1 MKTDYEV
8 IVIGEGPA
16 GMSASLFL
24 KRANIDV
31 LLIEKGIPGGKLIWT
46 SQVENYPGF
55 KKNSGVELATIMHQQ
70 VKDEQVKKVRDEV
83 LDLVRMTDGN
93 FKVTTKKTEYT
104 SQYVIFAAGSKVRN
118 LNVPGEAEFKS
129 RGLSYCALCDGNLY
143 ANEDVVVIG
152 GGTSGFEEGLYLSKI
167 CKSVTLISRSPQYK
181 APPILVEKA
190 LATPNMNIINNKI
203 IKEFVGNGYLEGVVI
218 EDRITGETETINTHG
233 CFIYIG
239 FDPTTNMLSK
249 YGVLDERGYIYVDDS
264 RETNVPGLYAA
275 GDCVHKT
282 TRQVITAV
290 ADGVVAAVAIT
301 RKL

>member
-93 FKVTTKKTEYT
+93 FRITTKKTEYT

-190 LATPNMNIINNKI
+190 LATPNMHIINNKI

-233 CFIYIG
+233 CFVYIG

>member
-24 KRANIDV
+24 KRANIEV

-190 LATPNMNIINNKI
+190 LATPNMHIINNKI

-233 CFIYIG
+233 CFVYIG

>member
-1 MKTDYEV
+1 MK
-8 IVIGEGPA
+8 
-16 GMSASLFL
+16 
-24 KRANIDV
+24 
-31 LLIEKGIPGGKLIWT
+31 
-46 SQVENYPGF
+46 NY
-55 KKNSGVELATIMHQQ
+55 
-70 VKDEQVKKVRDEV
+70 
-83 LDLVRMTDGN
+83 
-93 FKVTTKKTEYT
+93 
-104 SQYVIFAAGSKVRN
+104 
-118 LNVPGEAEFKS
+118 
-129 RGLSYCALCDGNLY
+129 
-143 ANEDVVVIG
+143 DVVVIG

-190 LATPNMNIINNKI
+190 LATPNMHIINNKI

-233 CFIYIG
+233 CFVYIG

>member
-24 KRANIDV
+24 KRANIEV

-93 FKVTTKKTEYT
+93 FRITTKKTEYT

-190 LATPNMNIINNKI
+190 LATPNMHIINNKI

-233 CFIYIG
+233 CFVYIG